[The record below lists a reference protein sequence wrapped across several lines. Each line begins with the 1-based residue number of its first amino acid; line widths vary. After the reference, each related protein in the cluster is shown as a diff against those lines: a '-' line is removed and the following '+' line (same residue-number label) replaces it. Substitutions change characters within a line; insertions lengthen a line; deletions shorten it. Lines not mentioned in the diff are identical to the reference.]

1 MYLTRSVDPAAV
13 AQRFQPAYD
22 LFVAKWGFDEF
33 YSQVVVANLLRLNR
47 LLARFD
53 TTVIDGLVN
62 LVGLLTRFIA
72 FLAGLFDKYV
82 IDGLVNFWRW
92 FVRSLSAVLR
102 LAQTGNARDYL
113 TMTLIA
119 VLVLAFVLKARGIS

>member
-1 MYLTRSVDPAAV
+1 M
-13 AQRFQPAYD
+13 
-22 LFVAKWGFDEF
+22 
-33 YSQVVVANLLRLNR
+33 
-47 LLARFD
+47 
-53 TTVIDGLVN
+53 
-62 LVGLLTRFIA
+62 
-72 FLAGLFDKYV
+72 